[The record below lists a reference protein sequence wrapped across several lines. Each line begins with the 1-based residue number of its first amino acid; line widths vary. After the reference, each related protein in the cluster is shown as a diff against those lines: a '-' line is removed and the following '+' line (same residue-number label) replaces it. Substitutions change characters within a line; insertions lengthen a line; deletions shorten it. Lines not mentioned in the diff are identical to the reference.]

1 MVFKDENHAEQWAEA
16 IEAAGA
22 LQNDDTENS
31 YYCASLF
38 IITGIPGLY
47 SRAKK
52 HIHNNWIDFAAILD
66 MGLSAGESILVALAG
81 NFYNGGFFDE
91 YTPYDIVNH
100 CDVGMAELAA
110 RALWLR
116 KQRINCNTIFD

>member
-1 MVFKDENHAEQWAEA
+1 MFFRDDTHAEQWAEA
-16 IEAAGA
+16 IEEAGA
-22 LQNDDTENS
+22 LRGEDTVNS
-31 YYCASLF
+31 YYGASLF

-52 HIHNNWIDFAAILD
+52 YIHNNWIDFTAILN
-66 MGLSAGESILVALAG
+66 MGLSTGESVLVALAG
-81 NFYNGGFFDE
+81 NFYNGGFFGE

-100 CDVGMAELAA
+100 CDAGMVELAA
-110 RALWLR
+110 KAFWLR